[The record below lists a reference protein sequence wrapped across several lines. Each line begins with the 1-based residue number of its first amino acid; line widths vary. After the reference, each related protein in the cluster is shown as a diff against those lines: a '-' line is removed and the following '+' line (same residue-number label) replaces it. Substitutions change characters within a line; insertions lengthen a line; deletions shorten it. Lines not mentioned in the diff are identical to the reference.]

1 MDNLIKEEILRI
13 NELMNTKIL
22 NESEY
27 KECSRFS
34 NSPQKL
40 LVCRKIASLK
50 SWLHKDDGLGM
61 KNVINNK
68 IEDLKTDIP
77 QNLKQQFIQGANLLF
92 SLNKINERQR
102 DYFIN
107 NKVNT
112 GKLVYINGDWQLVNK
127 LNTNYSDLAE
137 MITDMLYKGGD
148 RAKPIIQN
156 VIRDPKSALSSIQP
170 KITRLVDKYFEDPNV
185 LIDYTKN
192 IERST
197 SIGEIAEKQV
207 EDELITKGFT
217 TNYSGGNGDLID
229 MSFGTDLIMTSP
241 EHGTKTIQVKNS
253 ERAWDRSDEY
263 PYVDWVI
270 ISDPFTI
277 YDNKTK
283 EVVEL

>member
-1 MDNLIKEEILRI
+1 MDKLIKEEILRI
-13 NELMNTKIL
+13 NKLMNTKIL

-34 NSPQKL
+34 GSPQKL

-77 QNLKQQFIQGANLLF
+77 QNLKQQFIQGVNLLY
-92 SLNKINERQR
+92 SLNKINKRQR

-107 NKVNT
+107 NKVNS
-112 GKLVYINGDWQLVNK
+112 GKLVYINGEWQLVNK
-127 LNTNYSDLAE
+127 LNTNYYDLAE
-137 MITDMLYKGGD
+137 MLTDMIYKGGD
-148 RAKPIIQN
+148 KSKPLIQN
-156 VIRDPKSALSSIQP
+156 IIKNPKDGLLSIEP
-170 KITRLVDKYFEDPNV
+170 HLTRLVDKYFEDPNV

-197 SIGEIAEKQV
+197 AIGEIAEKQV
-207 EDELITKGFT
+207 EDELKTKGFT
-217 TNYSGGNGDLID
+217 TNYAGGNGDLID

-253 ERAWDRSDEY
+253 ERAWNRSDEY
-263 PYVDWVI
+263 PYIDWVI

>member
-13 NELMNTKIL
+13 NELMNTKIPDD
-22 NESEY
+22 SVY

-34 NSPQKL
+34 DFPQKL

-50 SWLHKDDGLGM
+50 SWLHKDYGLGM

-68 IEDLKTDIP
+68 IKDLKTDIP
-77 QNLKQQFIQGANLLF
+77 QNLKQQFIRGANLLY

-107 NKVNT
+107 NKVNS
-112 GKLVYINGDWQLVNK
+112 GKLVYINGEWQLINK

-137 MITDMLYKGGD
+137 MLTDMIYKGED

-156 VIRDPKSALSSIQP
+156 IIKDPEVGLLLIKP
-170 KITRLVDKYFEDPNV
+170 KITELVDKYFEDPNV

-197 SIGEIAEKQV
+197 EIGQVAEKQV

-253 ERAWDRSDEY
+253 EKAWNRSDEY

-270 ISDPFTI
+270 ISNPFTI